1 MQNLSKRTLSLFSD
15 CTKDTLLRTSL
26 ELFNE
31 KGFSAVTTSSLASS
45 SNVLEGTLWY
55 HFKSKKN
62 LVESHIDLFDKNF
75 KDKINTNHKMSIH
88 TLIEKLFAQYLF
100 NWDFRYLFR
109 DNFVNTFPDDAVI
122 SDKLSDLN
130 NSRFNRIKEEALFGR
145 KLGIFD
151 FSDGDLNELGEIIFL
166 IADNWFELSSRIYP
180 NKDEKFLIQ
189 RGLGLVIKVIE
200 PYLSKNSKKIVK
212 DLHGEFQI

>member
-75 KDKINTNHKMSIH
+75 KDEINTNHKMSIH

-109 DNFVNTFPDDAVI
+109 DNFVNTFPDDVVI
-122 SDKLSDLN
+122 SDKLSGLN
-130 NSRFNRIKEEALFGR
+130 NSRLNRIKEEALFGR

-200 PYLSKNSKKIVK
+200 PYLSKDSKKIVK
-212 DLHGEFQI
+212 GLHGEFQI

>member
-1 MQNLSKRTLSLFSD
+1 MQNLSKKTLSLFSD

-75 KDKINTNHKMSIH
+75 KDEINTNHKMSIH

-109 DNFVNTFPDDAVI
+109 DNFVNTFPDDVVI

-200 PYLSKNSKKIVK
+200 PYLSKDSKKIVK
-212 DLHGEFQI
+212 GLHGEFQI